1 MGALIAGLAVLI
13 LLLLLGQGFVAADAK
28 SLAKGLRITGGV
40 LLSLLAAGL
49 AVTGRIFFAII
60 AGSVALAIFTGGPM
74 PWERFRAK
82 ARANAG
88 GSAPR
93 NRSGAMSRTEALKVL
108 GLAEGASKDD
118 IRAAYHR
125 LIKQTHP
132 DKGGSSY
139 LAAKINEA
147 KDVLLGE

>member
-13 LLLLLGQGFVAADAK
+13 LLLILAQGFVAADVK
-28 SLAKGLRITGGV
+28 SLARALRIAAGV

-49 AVTGRIFFAII
+49 ALTGRILFALI
-60 AGSVALAIFTGGPM
+60 AGSIAFALFSGGPM
-74 PWERFRAK
+74 PWERLR
-82 ARANAG
+82 ARAQAGAG

-93 NRSGAMSRTEALKVL
+93 AGGKMSRTEALSVL
-108 GLAEGASKDD
+108 GLTEGATPDQ
-118 IRAAYHR
+118 IRAAHRR
-125 LIKQTHP
+125 LIKQAHP